1 MSMTSYKHIASST
14 FDLDGVPNW
23 SEAYS
28 EPCQASSMFFAKTVN
43 GFHKKLCVRCLAG
56 FDVDAFR
63 VLCLC
68 RC

>member
-1 MSMTSYKHIASST
+1 MMSMTSYKHIVSST
-14 FDLDGVPNW
+14 FDLGGVPNW

-28 EPCQASSMFFAKTVN
+28 EPCQAYQGEFFAKTVN

-56 FDVDAFR
+56 F
-63 VLCLC
+63 LTHIC